1 MAKTRLFTYN
11 SGAPISGATQY
22 GNIAIADLPV
32 NGYTWWAGPDENLGY
47 IIAHEDTNP
56 NVRTERKGVAT
67 ISTNSVGFWGT
78 STQSDASFL
87 TMVNGL
93 FSATYSN
100 AFTAASWLNTNGY
113 WTSWAGLAGSLS
125 FNGTN
130 QSLSISPGI
139 TFGSGAFTVEGWFY
153 NISNF
158 NNRGVMGS
166 PVTSPI
172 GCLNLHFTSNTS
184 FTSDKNGGGG
194 SRVYTMSS
202 AITTNV
208 WHYLIYNRNADGTTA
223 VYIDGVRAGSAQSD
237 TLNYNT
243 ATDMIGRDYAGYWPG
258 YWTNMRITTGSAVY
272 DSNQTTQVNPVDG
285 GNKPIPLTSLA
296 NTKYL
301 MLAIN
306 VTTDTSGNQTVT
318 NNNGVS
324 LSSSKPS

>member
-22 GNIAIADLPV
+22 GNIAIADLPA

-67 ISTNSVGFWGT
+67 ITTNSVGFWGT

-100 AFTAASWLNTNGY
+100 AFTAASWLNTHGY

-130 QSLSISPGI
+130 QYLTLTPGI
-139 TFGSGAFTVEGWFY
+139 TFGTGAFTVEGWFY
-153 NISNF
+153 SSNLT
-158 NNRGVMGS
+158 NKGILGALGS
-166 PVTSPI
+166 GDGALQLYFSSPTAI
-172 GCLNLHFTSNTS
+172 
-184 FTSDKNGGGG
+184 TSDKNGGGG
-194 SRVYTMSS
+194 SFTFAFDS
-202 AITTNV
+202 AISLNT
-208 WHYLIYNRNADGTTA
+208 WHYFIYNRNVNGKTA
-223 VYIDGVRAGSAQSD
+223 IYIDGVRCTAGTVITDS
-237 TLNYNT
+237 LNYT
-243 ATDMIGRDYAGYWPG
+243 GPTDKICHNYQGYFPG
-258 YWTNMRITTGSAVY
+258 NWTNMRITTGSAVY

-285 GNKPIPLTSLA
+285 NNKPIPLTSLA

-301 MLAIN
+301 MLATN